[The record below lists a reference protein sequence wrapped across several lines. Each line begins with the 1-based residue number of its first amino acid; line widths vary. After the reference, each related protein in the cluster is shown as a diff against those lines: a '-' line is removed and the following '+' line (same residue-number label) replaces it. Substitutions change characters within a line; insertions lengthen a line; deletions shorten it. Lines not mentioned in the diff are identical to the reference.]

1 MCADREVNM
10 QNLELI
16 DSVIKACSDDPVQEQ
31 IDSLCKAASD
41 VMLELYGYSLF
52 TSNHFRVIATF
63 EGKKADEEFG
73 VSEARIKA
81 ADVRPF
87 EAIAEWIGDEVS
99 DPLAITDIVN
109 LESRPT
115 LDDFQ
120 REIMFF
126 TRHSNGEDSEE
137 EVDVHSYRLSPLP
150 RHPPETDPLGLP
162 KTNELLYVRSCVYC

>member
-1 MCADREVNM
+1 M

-81 ADVRPF
+81 ADVP
-87 EAIAEWIGDEVS
+87 
-99 DPLAITDIVN
+99 PL
-109 LESRPT
+109 
-115 LDDFQ
+115 
-120 REIMFF
+120 
-126 TRHSNGEDSEE
+126 
-137 EVDVHSYRLSPLP
+137 RLLLS
-150 RHPPETDPLGLP
+150 GSVM
-162 KTNELLYVRSCVYC
+162 ELATHWQ

>member
-81 ADVRPF
+81 ADVP
-87 EAIAEWIGDEVS
+87 
-99 DPLAITDIVN
+99 PL
-109 LESRPT
+109 
-115 LDDFQ
+115 
-120 REIMFF
+120 
-126 TRHSNGEDSEE
+126 
-137 EVDVHSYRLSPLP
+137 RLLLS
-150 RHPPETDPLGLP
+150 GSVM
-162 KTNELLYVRSCVYC
+162 ELATHWQ